1 MPDTEIFGETE
12 FSFSTLTERFR
23 EMAFLTKGIW
33 IHFADER
40 PVKRGQGAGCGR
52 RRTARRRCT
61 KSLREELADDTDD
74 AGGG

>member
-40 PVKRGQGAGCGR
+40 PRKRGKAASTTSR
-52 RRTARRRCT
+52 RPF
-61 KSLREELADDTDD
+61 E
-74 AGGG
+74 